1 MDGKAQESG
10 KSFAWVR
17 TLNGDFDM
25 ERSETGK
32 RDSLTGVLK
41 KNIAEAQIVSALNR
55 NRAGTLF
62 LCDVDDLK
70 KINDRYGHQAG
81 DECLKETARILEYM
95 IRSNDILGRHGGDEF
110 LIFMPDCN
118 DIRTASEFCR
128 RIEKRFR
135 MNKENSRLSYSVTA
149 VCAVWQ
155 PGDTCRKL
163 LGHAVEELEKRNT
176 APGTPAVRKKE
187 EKDSYAK
194 DARRV
199 RNELIEQIRK
209 PGAYCQDYETFK
221 GIYRFLER
229 GIIRS
234 GQKACVILITVV
246 SGQGESLLPGE
257 KDILMER
264 LGEDIGTTLRL
275 GDVYTRYSSSQYL
288 ILVIDTTEGQAD
300 LIVNRIRNRF
310 LANNREN
317 NILVHNCY
325 ELQPARIGEPKGQDA
340 QHGREGGA
348 ENGG

>member
-1 MDGKAQESG
+1 
-10 KSFAWVR
+10 
-17 TLNGDFDM
+17 M
-25 ERSETGK
+25 EQSETGK
-32 RDSLTGVLK
+32 RDSLTGVWK
-41 KNIAEAQIVSALNR
+41 KKIAEAQIVSGLHR
-55 NRAGTLF
+55 NRAGALF
-62 LCDVDDLK
+62 LCDVGDLK
-70 KINDRYGHQAG
+70 KINERYGHQTG

-95 IRSNDILGRHGGDEF
+95 IRSNDILGRYSGGKF

-118 DIRTASEFCR
+118 DIRIASEFCK

-135 MNKENSRLSYSVTA
+135 ANKEKSKFSYSVTA

-163 LGHAVEELEKRNT
+163 FERAGKELEKRKI
-176 APGTPAVRKKE
+176 AFGLSAGREKE
-187 EKDSYAK
+187 EKDSYIK
-194 DARRV
+194 DVRRV
-199 RNELIEQIRK
+199 RSELIEQIRK

-234 GQKACVILITVV
+234 GQKGCVILITVV
-246 SGQGESLLPGE
+246 NEQEKSLLPDE

-264 LGEDIGTTLRL
+264 LGEEIGNTLRI

-300 LIVNRIRNRF
+300 LIVNRIKDRF

-317 NILVHNCY
+317 NILIHNCY
-325 ELQPARIGEPKGQDA
+325 ELQPARIGELMGQDA
-340 QHGREGGA
+340 
-348 ENGG
+348 

>member
-1 MDGKAQESG
+1 MDGKPQESG
-10 KSFAWVR
+10 KAFAWVR
-17 TLNGDFDM
+17 TLNGDLDM

-81 DECLKETARILEYM
+81 DECLKETACILEYM

-163 LGHAVEELEKRNT
+163 FERAGEELKKRKMALGLPDAAQKEVQKEEEKNSYIKDVRL
-176 APGTPAVRKKE
+176 VRK
-187 EKDSYAK
+187 
-194 DARRV
+194 
-199 RNELIEQIRK
+199 ELDEQIRK
-209 PGAYCQDYETFK
+209 PGAYCQNYEIFK

-246 SGQGESLLPGE
+246 SGQGESLMPNE

-264 LGEDIGTTLRL
+264 LGEDIGITLRI

-300 LIVNRIRNRF
+300 LIVNRIKTRF
-310 LANNREN
+310 LANNRDN
-317 NILVHNCY
+317 NILIHNCY
-325 ELQPARIGEPKGQDA
+325 ELQPARIGELKA
-340 QHGREGGA
+340 QEA
-348 ENGG
+348 

>member
-1 MDGKAQESG
+1 
-10 KSFAWVR
+10 
-17 TLNGDFDM
+17 M
-25 ERSETGK
+25 ERSEK
-32 RDSLTGVLK
+32 ENRDSLTGVLK
-41 KNIAEAQIVSALNR
+41 KNVAEAQMATVLNR

-81 DECLKETARILEYM
+81 DECLKETARILEYL
-95 IRSNDILGRHGGDEF
+95 IRPNAILGRHGGDEF

-118 DIRTASEFCR
+118 DIGIASEFCKR
-128 RIEKRFR
+128 VEKRFR
-135 MNKENSRLSYSVTA
+135 VHKENSKLPFSVTA

-155 PGDTCRKL
+155 PGDTFRKL
-163 LGHAVEELEKRNT
+163 FERAGEELEKRKLDLGL
-176 APGTPAVRKKE
+176 AAVRKNAG
-187 EKDSYAK
+187 KDSYGK
-194 DARRV
+194 DVRRV
-199 RNELIEQIRK
+199 RSELIEQIRK

-264 LGEDIGTTLRL
+264 LGEDIGIMLRI

-288 ILVIDTTEGQAD
+288 ILVIDTTEGQVD
-300 LIVNRIRNRF
+300 LIVNRIKNRF
-310 LANNREN
+310 LANNQEN
-317 NILVHNCY
+317 NILIHNCY
-325 ELQPARIGEPKGQDA
+325 ELQPARIGELMEQDA
-340 QHGREGGA
+340 
-348 ENGG
+348 

>member
-1 MDGKAQESG
+1 
-10 KSFAWVR
+10 
-17 TLNGDFDM
+17 M

-41 KNIAEAQIVSALNR
+41 KNVAEAQIISVLNR
-55 NRAGTLF
+55 NRAGALF

-118 DIRTASEFCR
+118 DIGIASEFCK

-135 MNKENSRLSYSVTA
+135 VNKENSKLSYSVTA

-155 PGDTCRKL
+155 PGDTCQKL
-163 LGHAVEELEKRNT
+163 FERAGEELEKRKN
-176 APGTPAVRKKE
+176 APGVSAVRKRA
-187 EKDSYAK
+187 EKDSYLK
-194 DARRV
+194 DVRRV
-199 RNELIEQIRK
+199 RSELIEQIRK

-234 GQKACVILITVV
+234 GQKACVILLTVV
-246 SGQGESLLPGE
+246 NGQGESLLPGE

-264 LGEDIGTTLRL
+264 LGEDIGISLRV

-288 ILVIDTTEGQAD
+288 ILVIDTTEGYVD
-300 LIVNRIRNRF
+300 LIVNRIKNRF

-317 NILVHNCY
+317 NVLIHNCY
-325 ELQPARIGEPKGQDA
+325 ELQPARIGEMAGQDA
-340 QHGREGGA
+340 
-348 ENGG
+348 